1 MDLAGQIAQLIGGI
15 GLFLLGMKLITDGLR
30 ASAGSRLRD
39 ILAVWTRTRLRG
51 LAAGL
56 GLTALVQSSTA
67 VVVATIGFVN
77 AGLLT
82 LTEAVWVVFGTNVGT
97 TTTGWIVALIGL
109 KLKLEAYALP
119 LVGIGMLVRLIYSRD
134 GSRAGAMGTALAG
147 FGLFFLGIGVLAEA
161 FEHVGAG
168 IDPAAFAGGG
178 WAARLVFI
186 GIGIVLTAATQSSS
200 AAIAI
205 ILTATADGR
214 LPFEL
219 AAASVIG
226 ANIGTTTTA
235 VFAAIGATPAAKRV
249 AAAHI
254 AFNVVTGAVAVAL
267 LSVLLSGIDEIR
279 EALGLAD
286 DKATSLALFHTTFN
300 ILGVLL
306 MWPLSGMLVGWLE
319 HRFVDRTEDEAR
331 PRYLDNTVV
340 GVPDLA
346 LSSLILETKRLGEM
360 AGAIA
365 SDACAPVTAHAARRA
380 GVVTLLAGRIQD
392 FIAGLGSQPLPR
404 EVAEAVPHVLRAI
417 QHYEE
422 VATLAAAEIDAFR
435 TPVPPAVSDR
445 IGTFRDQARSALAQ
459 ATAALKDASLVEQA
473 AAENRAVEAAYQALK
488 AELLQSAAAGT
499 ITVAALDDLI
509 RRIDAN
515 RRMVN
520 RIAKAARRMAQA
532 EATMPHASTGAA
544 GPNSPETM

>member
-15 GLFLLGMKLITDGLR
+15 GLFLLGMKLITDGLK
-30 ASAGSRLRD
+30 AAAGGQLRD
-39 ILAVWTRTRLRG
+39 ILARWTRTRLRG
-51 LAAGL
+51 LAAGI

-97 TTTGWIVALIGL
+97 TTTGWIVAVVGL
-109 KLKLEAYALP
+109 KLQLEAYALP

-134 GSRAGAMGTALAG
+134 GSRAGAMGTAVAG
-147 FGLFFLGIGVLAEA
+147 FGLFFLGIGVLADA
-161 FEHVGAG
+161 FGHVGAG
-168 IDPAAFAGGG
+168 LDPAAFAGGG
-178 WAARLVFI
+178 WATRLIFI

-219 AAASVIG
+219 AAAAVIG

-267 LSVLLSGIDEIR
+267 LSVLLTGIDEIR
-279 EALGLAD
+279 EALGLSG

-300 ILGVLL
+300 ALGVLL
-306 MWPLSGMLVGWLE
+306 MWPLSGVLVRWLE
-319 HRFVDRTEDEAR
+319 RRFVDPAEDQAK
-331 PRYLDNTVV
+331 PQHLDDTVV

-346 LSSLILETKRLGEM
+346 LSSLILEIRRLGDL
-360 AGAIA
+360 AGGIA
-365 SDACAPVTAHAARRA
+365 SDACAPVTAHAAKRA
-380 GVVTLLAGRIQD
+380 EVVNLLADRIQD
-392 FIAGLGSQPLPR
+392 FIAKLGSQPLPL

-417 QHYEE
+417 QHFEE
-422 VATLAAAEIDAFR
+422 VAQLAAAELDAFA
-435 TPVPPAVSDR
+435 TAVPPAVSER
-445 IGTFRDQARSALAQ
+445 IGEFRDQARSAISDG
-459 ATAALKDASLVEQA
+459 TAALHDAALVEQA
-473 AAENRAVEAAYQALK
+473 SAASRGVEAAYQDLK
-488 AELLQSAAAGT
+488 SDMLRAAVAGS
-499 ITVAALDDLI
+499 ISVRALDDLV

-532 EATMPHASTGAA
+532 EAAVLHQPAAVAASER
-544 GPNSPETM
+544 PETM